1 MQSKLRLTLISRINL
16 LAIALM
22 LLTSSGIAAYAIW
35 GENKHIL
42 DHIRTHY
49 ESMSSVIADNCEY
62 GIYTRDEGYLER
74 LLRSLSADENLA
86 RIAVYDES
94 FNPLIV
100 KELKPVESAFGF
112 SEEDALGLIEE
123 RFAQGQIVIGS
134 ESDRVIE
141 FLRPVMNLGVQEL
154 DEFATAGDKTKR
166 IGYVHLVISKD
177 KIKAN
182 AIEFLYSV
190 AVITALLV
198 AVGTALMLVL
208 GKKIAAPIAKIS
220 QVAREVAEGNLDH
233 QVAVSGETEISDLA
247 KAINFMLERLKSY
260 RSKVQGYQKELEDK
274 VAHRTR
280 ELERLL
286 KESKIL
292 AQRAEASSRSKS
304 EFLANMSHELRT
316 PLNHIIGFTELVA
329 GKECGDLNEVQQEYL
344 NDVLA
349 ASRHLLSLINDI
361 LDLSKVE
368 AGKMDLDAAEVPF
381 QSLLENS
388 LVMVKEKAVK
398 HGIQL
403 SLKIESAPDSLVADE
418 RKLKQVLYNLLSNAV
433 KFTAEGGKVEVGS
446 AIRHG
451 NGLQNGS
458 REGQELVVWVK
469 DTGIGIEPQ
478 DIERLFTPFEQVEG
492 SLSRKHQGTGLGLA
506 LTKKMIELH
515 GGCIQARSDGK
526 DRGSV
531 FEFTLPIRPMP
542 GSLLNPAS

>member
-1 MQSKLRLTLISRINL
+1 
-16 LAIALM
+16 
-22 LLTSSGIAAYAIW
+22 
-35 GENKHIL
+35 
-42 DHIRTHY
+42 
-49 ESMSSVIADNCEY
+49 
-62 GIYTRDEGYLER
+62 
-74 LLRSLSADENLA
+74 
-86 RIAVYDES
+86 
-94 FNPLIV
+94 
-100 KELKPVESAFGF
+100 
-112 SEEDALGLIEE
+112 
-123 RFAQGQIVIGS
+123 
-134 ESDRVIE
+134 
-141 FLRPVMNLGVQEL
+141 
-154 DEFATAGDKTKR
+154 
-166 IGYVHLVISKD
+166 
-177 KIKAN
+177 
-182 AIEFLYSV
+182 
-190 AVITALLV
+190 
-198 AVGTALMLVL
+198 
-208 GKKIAAPIAKIS
+208 
-220 QVAREVAEGNLDH
+220 VAREVAEGNLDH